1 MSSCNRRLFLLS
13 PLALAA
19 CGFTPAYAPGGPA
32 TALTGTVRAADPTD
46 RNGFDFVERIEE
58 RLGRPHATVYDLTYR
73 IQTET
78 VGVGLTSD
86 SKITR
91 YNLKGAIDYALVQRE
106 TGKTVTSGRV
116 HSFTAWASTGSTV
129 AGLAAEED
137 AGTRLMRILA
147 DQIVARLVAAMAAET
162 AAGP

>member
-32 TALTGTVRAADPTD
+32 TALTGTVWAANPKD

-58 RLGRPHATVYDLTYR
+58 RLGRPEAQRYELGYDILTEE
-73 IQTET
+73 I
-78 VGVGLTSD
+78 GVGLTTD
-86 SKITR
+86 STITR
-91 YNLKGAIDYALVQRE
+91 YNLQGSITYRLVE
-106 TGKTVTSGRV
+106 TASGMTVASGRV
-116 HSFTAWASTGSTV
+116 QSFTTYAATGSTV

-137 AGTRLMRILA
+137 AATRLMRILA
-147 DQIVARLVAAMAAET
+147 DQVVARLVAAMASQ
-162 AAGP
+162 